1 MNLQELANE
10 KNIELVQINDVFGTK
25 EVSDLGVL
33 SGNLI
38 KSISE
43 CLEDGQFS
51 IDEIPR
57 PILQVISDLTAVI
70 KDIKKM
76 KTEFTSLPAT
86 ASLSLLVPILKEIDL
101 LIYNTKRD

>member
-1 MNLQELANE
+1 MNLQELAAE
-10 KNIELVQINDVFGTK
+10 KNIELVEITDVFGTK
-25 EVSDLGVL
+25 EVGDLGKL

-51 IDEIPR
+51 IDEIPK

-76 KTEFTSLPAT
+76 KTEFTSLPST
-86 ASLSLLVPILKEIDL
+86 ASISLIVPILKEVDL
-101 LIYNTKRD
+101 LIYNSKRE